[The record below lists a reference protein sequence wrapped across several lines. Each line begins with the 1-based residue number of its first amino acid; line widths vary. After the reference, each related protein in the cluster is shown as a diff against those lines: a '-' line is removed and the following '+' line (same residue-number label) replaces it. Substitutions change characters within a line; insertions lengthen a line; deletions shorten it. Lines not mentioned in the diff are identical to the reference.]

1 MIYLDNAATSYPK
14 PPAVIEAVRRC
25 LEDGAGSAG
34 RSAGGAA
41 LAAERTIHGARTAV
55 AELLGAP
62 DPRRVALFESATG
75 ALNAALKGWLKPG
88 DHVVA
93 TALEHN
99 AVARPLRHL
108 ESLGVELTR
117 LPASACGEL
126 DPADLARAFRPHTRL
141 VVAVHAS
148 NVLGIIQ
155 PVAELAALSHERDV
169 PLLVDASQTAGALPW
184 SLDELGAD
192 MLAFTGHK
200 GLLGPQGTG
209 GLYVREGLELVP
221 HRHGGTG
228 SQSERDVQPD
238 FMPDR
243 LESGTPN
250 TPGLA
255 GLAAAVAH
263 LLERGVTA
271 MRDHEARL
279 TAFFMQ
285 ELRAIS
291 GVDIYGPLDPGRR
304 VGLVSVNVRDL
315 DPAEVAFALESDHGI
330 VTRPGL
336 HCAPWAH
343 EVAGTL
349 QRGAVRFSVG
359 PSTTQGELET
369 ALDALTQL

>member
-1 MIYLDNAATSYPK
+1 M
-14 PPAVIEAVRRC
+14 
-25 LEDGAGSAG
+25 
-34 RSAGGAA
+34 
-41 LAAERTIHGARTAV
+41 
-55 AELLGAP
+55 
-62 DPRRVALFESATG
+62 
-75 ALNAALKGWLKPG
+75 
-88 DHVVA
+88 
-93 TALEHN
+93 
-99 AVARPLRHL
+99 
-108 ESLGVELTR
+108 
-117 LPASACGEL
+117 
-126 DPADLARAFRPHTRL
+126 
-141 VVAVHAS
+141 
-148 NVLGIIQ
+148 
-155 PVAELAALSHERDV
+155 
-169 PLLVDASQTAGALPW
+169 DASQTAGALPW